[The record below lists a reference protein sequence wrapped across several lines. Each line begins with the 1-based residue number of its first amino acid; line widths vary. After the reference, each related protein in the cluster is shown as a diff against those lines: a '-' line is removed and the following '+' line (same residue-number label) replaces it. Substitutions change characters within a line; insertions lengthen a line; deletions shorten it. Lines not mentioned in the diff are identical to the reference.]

1 MAKKPGSKSA
11 LAKKAEL
18 EADQTKTKLQC
29 LEVDLESPLSSID
42 WNYIA
47 LTITEIDA
55 LVWFQ
60 VLPANQKSSH
70 PFQFNCVHVL
80 PNANIPFPILP
91 IEKMIKNK
99 ITFGTK
105 QDKRNRS
112 AATGSGGPV
121 QAHQAV
127 HKRDSEAVELG
138 LVLLDE
144 FQFPHAV
151 HPIASSEM
159 TIEGLKYAYNKL
171 YSFLGLK
178 SNPDVGLT
186 VIVAPQFMFACPI
199 GQPYHTET
207 RPVGIDF
214 EYSEE

>member
-1 MAKKPGSKSA
+1 MLLAHPYPQIEGEMLLVQLNADDQAPQVVNIEEKKNGEDNKAKAQKKRQKDGPELVYRDYSLRKRHFTMAKKPGSKSA

-105 QDKRNRS
+105 
-112 AATGSGGPV
+112 
-121 QAHQAV
+121 
-127 HKRDSEAVELG
+127 
-138 LVLLDE
+138 
-144 FQFPHAV
+144 
-151 HPIASSEM
+151 
-159 TIEGLKYAYNKL
+159 
-171 YSFLGLK
+171 
-178 SNPDVGLT
+178 
-186 VIVAPQFMFACPI
+186 
-199 GQPYHTET
+199 
-207 RPVGIDF
+207 
-214 EYSEE
+214 